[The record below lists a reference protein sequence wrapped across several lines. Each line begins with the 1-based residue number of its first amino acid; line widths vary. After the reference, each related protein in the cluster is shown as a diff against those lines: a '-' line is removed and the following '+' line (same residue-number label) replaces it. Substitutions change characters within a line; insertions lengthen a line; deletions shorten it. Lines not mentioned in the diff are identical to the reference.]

1 MGATFSISTSPHIMA
16 GSFPPL
22 LHVSADLRS
31 LAEKKAIRESTD
43 SSSVTLFRV
52 LAALCMTSFPVAEEP
67 VKLILS
73 IPGWLVIHGPR
84 LSFPLRAWKTP
95 GGKNRW
101 PSSASFSPPYGV

>member
-22 LHVSADLRS
+22 LHVSADVRG
-31 LAEKKAIRESTD
+31 LAEKKKPIQESTD

-73 IPGWLVIHGPR
+73 IPGWPVIHGPR

-95 GGKNRW
+95 GGKNR
-101 PSSASFSPPYGV
+101 